1 MKLLD
6 EQMPRKIVG
15 HFPTGFEVHAV
26 QQQGWSGIKNGELLA
41 LAAQHGYDALISA
54 DKNMEYQQNMRVAVS
69 VVVLHVSRLR
79 VGALVPL
86 IPAALE
92 QLLSLKTPMFVRIG
106 T

>member
-1 MKLLD
+1 M
-6 EQMPRKIVG
+6 G
-15 HFPTGFEVHAV
+15 HFPTGFEVHTV

-54 DKNMEYQQNMRVAVS
+54 DKNMEHQQSARGLAIS

-79 VGALVPL
+79 IEALVPL

-92 QLLSLKTPMFVRIG
+92 QLLSLKTPTFVRIG
-106 T
+106 A